1 MNGPQ
6 STFDK
11 VTVQES
17 RSSGTHECDDNSEC
31 VNSSGSFEC
40 ECKDGFVKNATM
52 SCNDVDECL
61 TDPCDDSEICENTEG
76 QS

>member
-6 STFDK
+6 STVDK

-52 SCNDVDECL
+52 SCTDVDECL